1 MNLSVPLLVFTLS
14 ALAGAGL
21 LAYLFRKS
29 TTRTL
34 TTAAITG
41 AAAGG
46 VGGVA
51 FMVPLNFC
59 TFEQEREP
67 IDFAFG
73 VLLIAV
79 GILVAI
85 LIARFAL
92 RALVDRRAV
101 FASEQSAGAFK
112 RGWLAYLFLTPTILI
127 LLLFLYYPAIDTFR
141 LSTQL
146 VKLGLPRTAFVCVD
160 NFTALVG
167 DPDYFQ
173 ALAVTIYLS
182 IAIVV
187 LSISIALAIALVAYL
202 PVKGARIYRTLLIW
216 PYSISP
222 VVAGI
227 IFLLIF
233 NPLTGIFNA
242 FFSALFGTNIPW
254 LNNPTFAPWAVIIAS
269 VWKSLGFNILFYIA
283 GLQNVP
289 GDLVEA
295 AAIDGA
301 NAWRRFWSIVF
312 PMLSPITFFLIITNT
327 TYAVFETFG
336 TIDTLTSGG
345 PLGSTTTLMFRIYD
359 VGFTNRDLGK
369 AAAQSIVLFIMVIG
383 ITLLQFRTTARRVN
397 YGA

>member
-1 MNLSVPLLVFTLS
+1 MDPVVPILVVLIPALLGAVLLALIFRQSTRTMTIA
-14 ALAGAGL
+14 ALAGA
-21 LAYLFRKS
+21 
-29 TTRTL
+29 
-34 TTAAITG
+34 TAG
-41 AAAGG
+41 AAGSLL
-46 VGGVA
+46 
-51 FMVPLNFC
+51 FMLPLNFC
-59 TFEQEREP
+59 TFDAGRDTL
-67 IDFAFG
+67 DFSFG
-73 VLLIAV
+73 IALIAIGTLGGV
-79 GILVAI
+79 
-85 LIARFAL
+85 LIARWAL
-92 RALVDRRAV
+92 KTVFLRRRIV
-101 FASEQSAGAFK
+101 TNESTPGAFK
-112 RGWLAYLFLTPTILI
+112 HGWLAYFLLAPTLVI
-127 LLLFLYYPAIDTFR
+127 LLMFLYFPAVDTFR

-146 VKLGLPRTAFVCVD
+146 VKLGIPRTAFVCVD
-160 NFTALVG
+160 NFTSLVG
-167 DPDYFQ
+167 DPKYLQAILVTVFMSVAIVVFSLGI
-173 ALAVTIYLS
+173 ALAV
-182 IAIVV
+182 
-187 LSISIALAIALVAYL
+187 ALVAYL

-216 PYSISP
+216 PYAISP

-233 NPLTGIFNA
+233 NPLAGLFN
-242 FFSALFGTNIPW
+242 FVYEALFGVAIPW
-254 LNNPTFAPWAVIIAS
+254 LNNPAYAPWAVIIAS

-345 PLGSTTTLMFRIYD
+345 PLGSTTTLMFRIYE

-383 ITLLQFRTTARRVN
+383 FTLLQFRTTARRVT